1 MEIETRS
8 KTHFF
13 LSTNIQT
20 DSFIGPIELSVP
32 LNIITLPSPGSRGL
46 GPKIENKICWVWVCR

>member
-1 MEIETRS
+1 MQIETRN

-13 LSTNIQT
+13 LSTHIQT
-20 DSFIGPIELSVP
+20 DSFIGQIEISAP
-32 LNIITLPSPGSRGL
+32 SNIITLPSRGSRGL